1 MDPRWRRPRRNE
13 PPSLGTVISA
23 AAVVYGTYRL
33 ASWAWT
39 SWYNDGSAEEERKG
53 QRQASLPQ
61 GEGIQSS
68 GFSSRPVDAVQAPAM
83 NSHRWR
89 IRRQRMARCR
99 DEVMK
104 ALEGFL
110 PTLRRAI
117 ENRTNTAKETQALK
131 DLRAQRSQ
139 EEGSHDNPNEQ
150 MRRREEKDLWEKIK
164 IRAITRMVAT
174 AYAQCILFLVVTV
187 QVNLLGGK
195 LFAEQLQN
203 SSSASSMS
211 IDSVASDRMNAYGES
226 HKLVLQ
232 YTYKYFFER
241 GIVSLIDSVERAVSV
256 VLETWDVSDPSSLNI
271 SREAF
276 DQAIND
282 IRAAEEKGRVS
293 SRSRRPRSLLR
304 FLMPP
309 TETFNE
315 NVPDELARWI
325 LDETW
330 DLLESPVL
338 IDAQQDCL
346 KATFDRM
353 RDRYWGEIFESEEET
368 ADIPRHAASRTV
380 TRPLAYVIT
389 RLKHTSKSFFKS
401 QQQPDEGSILGM
413 ATPRFAVNSYCAEME
428 MLPSVL
434 ELADVSFN

>member
-13 PPSLGTVISA
+13 PPSIGTMVS
-23 AAVVYGTYRL
+23 AAVVAFGTYRL
-33 ASWAWT
+33 ANWAWNT
-39 SWYNDGSAEEERKG
+39 WYCDSDQSNKNEAPQRHSPAAHSDGS
-53 QRQASLPQ
+53 
-61 GEGIQSS
+61 
-68 GFSSRPVDAVQAPAM
+68 GFRGDQPLDSVRAPSM
-83 NSHRWR
+83 NPHRWR
-89 IRRQRMARCR
+89 IRRQRMSRCR

-110 PTLRRAI
+110 PTLKKQI
-117 ENRTNTAKETQALK
+117 EERTNTNKESLALK
-131 DLRAQRSQ
+131 ELRAQRNQDDEASQ
-139 EEGSHDNPNEQ
+139 DSPGEQ
-150 MRRREEKDLWEKIK
+150 ARRREEKDNWEAIKIK
-164 IRAITRMVAT
+164 AITRMVAT

-195 LFAEQLQN
+195 LFEEQLQN
-203 SSSASSMS
+203 TSSASSMS

-241 GIVSLIDSVERAVSV
+241 GIVSLIGSVERVVSD
-256 VLETWDVSDPSSLNI
+256 VLRNWDVSDPSSLNI
-271 SREAF
+271 SKEAF

-282 IRAAEEKGRVS
+282 IRAAEERGRVS

-304 FLMPP
+304 FLLPP
-309 TETFNE
+309 SESFDA
-315 NVPDELARWI
+315 NVHDELARWI

-346 KATFDRM
+346 KRTFERM
-353 RDRYWGEIFESEEET
+353 RDHYWGKIFEEENDEG
-368 ADIPRHAASRTV
+368 IPRHAANRTV
-380 TRPLAYVIT
+380 TRPLAHVVT
-389 RLKHTSKSFFKS
+389 RLKHTSKSFFKP
-401 QQQPDEGSILGM
+401 QQQATEDMILGM
-413 ATPRFAVNSYCAEME
+413 AAPRFTVNSYCAEME